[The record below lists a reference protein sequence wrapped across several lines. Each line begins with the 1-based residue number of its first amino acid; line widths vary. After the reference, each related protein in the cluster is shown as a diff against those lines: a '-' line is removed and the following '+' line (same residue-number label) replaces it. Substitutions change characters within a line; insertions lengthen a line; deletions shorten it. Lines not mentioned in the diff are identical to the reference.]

1 MCLCETQSVAT
12 KKLTSADGFV
22 VLDLPDAPL
31 AAGVVRCA
39 PKILV
44 DGATWMARSAT
55 YQYAFYGRKVSG
67 ASAAVNAANDVK
79 AEKLPEAI
87 AEFASSFSTLL
98 LEPGRGVTA
107 KDLEP
112 LAANDVRGNDY
123 AAQRIENTAR
133 GIVAA
138 VAALKGGLSGVSV
151 AIEIFDP
158 RSVKVASLLHA
169 GGAKIVAIGTSAGTR
184 RDDNGLDLSSIEQEW
199 KEKGADCAADSD
211 PASAVFS
218 VPCDVLLAG
227 SKPGIIDDS
236 LSVHASF
243 IVPNGLLPVTAKALA
258 ALERNNV
265 KVLPD
270 FVVLAGHLAAW
281 PENGSSTDA
290 ETLVS
295 EAVQSLLS
303 GDTSP
308 FFAACERAE
317 DFLASWSEIPFG
329 RPIA

>member
-1 MCLCETQSVAT
+1 MCLCETQIVAT

-22 VLDLPDAPL
+22 VIDLPDAPA

-55 YQYAFYGRKVSG
+55 YQFAFYGRKVSG
-67 ASAAVNAANDVK
+67 ASAAINAANDVK
-79 AEKLPEAI
+79 AEKVPLAM
-87 AEFASSFSTLL
+87 AEFAESFPTLL
-98 LEPGRGVTA
+98 LEPARGITA
-107 KDLEP
+107 KDLAP
-112 LAANDVRGNDY
+112 LNDSRGADY
-123 AAQRIENTAR
+123 SETRLDNTAR

-138 VAALKGGLSGVSV
+138 VAAVNGGLSGTKV

-158 RSVKVASLLHA
+158 RSAKVASLLHA
-169 GGAKIVAIGTSAGTR
+169 GGASIVAFGTSAGTR
-184 RDDNGLDLSSIEQEW
+184 RDDGGIDMSSIEQEW
-199 KEKGADCAADSD
+199 KEKGADCAAEAE

-218 VPCDVLLAG
+218 ANCDVLLAG

-236 LSVHASF
+236 IVVNATF
-243 IVPNGLLPVTAKALA
+243 IVPNGVLPVTAKALA
-258 ALERNNV
+258 ALERNGV

-290 ETLVS
+290 QTLVGD
-295 EAVQSLLS
+295 AVRSLLTQEK
-303 GDTSP
+303 GP
-308 FFAACERAE
+308 FFAACEQAE
-317 DFLASWSEIPFG
+317 DFLQSWSKIPFG